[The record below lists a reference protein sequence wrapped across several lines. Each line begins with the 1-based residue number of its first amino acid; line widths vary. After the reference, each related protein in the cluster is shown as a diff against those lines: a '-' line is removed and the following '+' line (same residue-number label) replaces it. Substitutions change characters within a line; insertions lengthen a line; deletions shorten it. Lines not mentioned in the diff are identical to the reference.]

1 MLHAAIAKKIAK
13 PLVFVKLISDRR
25 GTTVVKLVD
34 TSTSESNPTY
44 YALKFS
50 EANSDTAKLI
60 ENEALVL
67 QDLTNFTDGLYC
79 DSGEFDNQA
88 YLLTKWLEGRRL
100 VDVVRDVK
108 SIADR
113 CERRVGWLELALN
126 LTKKVHELH
135 TLDYLHYDI
144 QPEHFREID
153 GKLQL
158 FDFGLSC
165 MGDSINI
172 LYKGALIHYQSPEV
186 CNYIVQESKIIQY
199 DIISEIYSV
208 AATLF
213 VLYTNKTV
221 MDYDHKPSLNEKWQ
235 IIATGTPRTFKEVE
249 AEAFPE
255 LEAVLQACL
264 VPDRDK
270 RMADLSEVIMAL
282 EDILTVHEST
292 DKE

>member
-1 MLHAAIAKKIAK
+1 MLYSAISKKIAK

-44 YALKFS
+44 YALKFA

-60 ENEALVL
+60 ENEALIL

-108 SIADR
+108 SIVDR
-113 CERRVGWLELALN
+113 CEREVGWLELALT
-126 LTKKVHELH
+126 LTKKLH
-135 TLDYLHYDI
+135 DLHNLGYLHYDV
-144 QPEHFREID
+144 QPEHLREIN

-165 MGDSINI
+165 KENNTNV
-172 LYKGALIHYQSPEV
+172 LYKGALVHYQSTET
-186 CNYIVQESKIIQY
+186 CNNF
-199 DIISEIYSV
+199 
-208 AATLF
+208 L
-213 VLYTNKTV
+213 
-221 MDYDHKPSLNEKWQ
+221 
-235 IIATGTPRTFKEVE
+235 
-249 AEAFPE
+249 
-255 LEAVLQACL
+255 
-264 VPDRDK
+264 
-270 RMADLSEVIMAL
+270 
-282 EDILTVHEST
+282 
-292 DKE
+292 